1 MLWNLL
7 WRSSPSNT
15 QEIILIGKVE
25 RLTENDK
32 VLLKMNTEIRTIII
46 KYCDTE
52 ISKNTGSLTNSS
64 LTNEQVRHTQ
74 GYISWLYTVRN
85 YLKNI

>member
-7 WRSSPSNT
+7 WRSSPSNI

-25 RLTENDK
+25 PLNENDK
-32 VLLKMNTEIRTIII
+32 VILKMNTELRTIII

-52 ISKNTGSLTNSS
+52 IAKNTGSLTNSN
-64 LTNEQVRHTQ
+64 LTIEQVRHTQ
-74 GYISWLYTVRN
+74 GHISWLYTVRN

>member
-7 WRSSPSNT
+7 WRNSPSNT

-52 ISKNTGSLTNSS
+52 ISKNTGSLTNSN